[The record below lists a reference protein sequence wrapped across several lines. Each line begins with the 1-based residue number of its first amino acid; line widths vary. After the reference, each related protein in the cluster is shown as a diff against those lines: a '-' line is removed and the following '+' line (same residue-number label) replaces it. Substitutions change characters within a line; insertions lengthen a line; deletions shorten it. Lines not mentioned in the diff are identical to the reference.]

1 MQFQMI
7 HNNIN
12 VLDLDRSMKFYAEA
26 LGLFEVKRI
35 VPESGDVRI
44 VFLGDGQS
52 NHKLELTQIAGRT
65 NPYQPGD
72 NGRHLAF
79 STDDFQGSLEKH
91 QKMGCVKS
99 VNKASGIYYLEDPDG
114 YTIEI
119 LPLGRG

>member
-52 NHKLELTQIAGRT
+52 NHKLELTQITGRT
-65 NPYQPGD
+65 NPYEPGD

>member
-1 MQFQMI
+1 MQFRMI

-65 NPYQPGD
+65 NPYEPGD

>member
-1 MQFQMI
+1 MQFRMI

-12 VLDLDRSMKFYAEA
+12 VLDLERSMNFYAEA

-35 VPESGDVRI
+35 VPASGDVTI

-52 NHKLELTQIAGRT
+52 DHKLELTQITGRT
-65 NPYQPGD
+65 EPYEPGD

-99 VNKASGIYYLEDPDG
+99 VNEASGIYYLEDPDG
-114 YTIEI
+114 YTVEI
-119 LPLGRG
+119 LPIGRG

>member
-52 NHKLELTQIAGRT
+52 NHKLELTQITGRT

>member
-52 NHKLELTQIAGRT
+52 NHKLELTQITGRT
-65 NPYQPGD
+65 NPYEPGD

-79 STDDFQGSLEKH
+79 STDDYQGSLEKH

>member
-52 NHKLELTQIAGRT
+52 NHKLELTQITGRT
-65 NPYQPGD
+65 NPYEPGD

-79 STDDFQGSLEKH
+79 STDDYQGALEKH

>member
-1 MQFQMI
+1 MQFRMI

-35 VPESGDVRI
+35 VPESGNVTI
-44 VFLGDGQS
+44 VFLGDGLS
-52 NHKLELTQIAGRT
+52 DHKLELTQITGREK
-65 NPYQPGD
+65 PYEPGD
-72 NGRHLAF
+72 NGMHLAF

-91 QKMGCVKS
+91 RKMGCVTS
-99 VNKASGIYYLEDPDG
+99 VNEASMVYYLEDPDG

>member
-1 MQFQMI
+1 MQFRMI

-52 NHKLELTQIAGRT
+52 NHKLELTQITGRT

>member
-65 NPYQPGD
+65 NPYEPGD

>member
-26 LGLFEVKRI
+26 LGLFEIKRI

-52 NHKLELTQIAGRT
+52 NHKLELTQITGRT
-65 NPYQPGD
+65 NPYEPGD

>member
-1 MQFQMI
+1 MQFRMI

-26 LGLFEVKRI
+26 LGLFEIKRI

-52 NHKLELTQIAGRT
+52 NHKLELTQITGRT
-65 NPYQPGD
+65 NPYEPGD